1 MEKPIVLSLG
11 GSLIAPKDID
21 ARFLRQFIALIRA
34 YAKRGCRFAIICGGG
49 MTARK
54 YQQAAKKIARLD
66 NEALDWVGIEA
77 TRLNAFLLMKL
88 FGGDAE
94 EAIIYDPSRPF
105 RFKKGIVVASGWK
118 PGRSTDY
125 DAVLIAKRLKA
136 DTIINMSNIDH
147 VYSADPK
154 THRNARP
161 LHSLSWKEYRRMA
174 GNTWIAGLSLPFDP
188 IAAKEAQASGMSV
201 RIIGKDLKN
210 FRDIL
215 NGGKWEGTVI
225 S

>member
-21 ARFLRQFIALIRA
+21 ARFLRQFIALVRA

-88 FGGDAE
+88 FRGDAE

-105 RFKKGIVVASGWK
+105 RFKKGITTPSSS
-118 PGRSTDY
+118 RS
-125 DAVLIAKRLKA
+125 A
-136 DTIINMSNIDH
+136 
-147 VYSADPK
+147 
-154 THRNARP
+154 
-161 LHSLSWKEYRRMA
+161 
-174 GNTWIAGLSLPFDP
+174 
-188 IAAKEAQASGMSV
+188 
-201 RIIGKDLKN
+201 
-210 FRDIL
+210 
-215 NGGKWEGTVI
+215 
-225 S
+225 